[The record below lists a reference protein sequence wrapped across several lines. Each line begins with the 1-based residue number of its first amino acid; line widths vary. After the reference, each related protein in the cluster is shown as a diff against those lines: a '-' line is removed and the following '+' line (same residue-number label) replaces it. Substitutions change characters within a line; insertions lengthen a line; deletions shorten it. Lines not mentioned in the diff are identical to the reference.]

1 MAKISETELQRRLK
15 ELRAKV
21 NAPGPTA
28 AKVGSTWEYTEPV
41 LYLAYAS
48 ALSGLSSA
56 GTIANQS
63 DATDF
68 GMSPFNATG
77 TLHQYRGYL
86 FSKSMYAS
94 GDATDYIWED
104 VTAVSTTVIYTRQ
117 YSTDAKL
124 QSYMGDPSNP
134 GTGVTWTAIATG
146 SAVPSSAF
154 WAAEQYT
161 FNGVTSSWVLFPVKS
176 KEVGTP
182 LASFSISGRSSLP
195 ALTSTQWASD
205 TLLAMSAHTNESY
218 SSVKEFGYGT
228 AVVIDYP
235 PTLGKQYGLYI
246 KNAQACS
253 VGAGTH
259 LTESACT
266 TAGGTWTEG
275 NDGWIA
281 PTSFVDGALLVDGT
295 INADKIMANT
305 ITGGKINSATTITA
319 GTGNNVG
326 ALSGI
331 TAYCTNAAHTTES
344 TCIAA
349 GARWADYRIYAG
361 HADPTLAPFRVKQ
374 DGTVIIEKSTTT
386 GKLVIEGDV
395 IKVYTTSGGVDTLRV
410 KLGNL
415 A

>member
-28 AKVGSTWEYTEPV
+28 TKVGSTWEYTEPV

-56 GTIANQS
+56 GTIVNQS

-68 GMSPFNATG
+68 GMTPFNATG
-77 TLHQYRGYL
+77 ALHQYRGYL

-104 VTAVSTTVIYTRQ
+104 VTAVSSSVTYVRK
-117 YSTDAKL
+117 YSESSKL
-124 QSYMGDPSNP
+124 LSYMGDPDNAVA
-134 GTGVTWTAIATG
+134 GVTWITVATG

-154 WAAEQYT
+154 WVAEQYT

-182 LASFSISGRSSLP
+182 LASFAITGRNKPTL
-195 ALTSTQWASD
+195 ASTTWAAD
-205 TLLAMSAHTNESY
+205 TLLAMSAHTNENY

-228 AVVIDYP
+228 AVVIEYDD
-235 PTLGKQYGLYI
+235 GKQYGLYI

-253 VGAGTH
+253 VGSGTH

-266 TAGGTWTEG
+266 TAGGTWIEG

-305 ITGGKINSATTITA
+305 ITGGKISAATTITA

-326 ALSGI
+326 VLD
-331 TAYCTNAAHTTES
+331 
-344 TCIAA
+344 
-349 GARWADYRIYAG
+349 GADATYRIYAG
-361 HADPTLAPFRVKQ
+361 HATPASAPFRVKQ
-374 DGTVIIEKSTTT
+374 DGTVIIESAAS
-386 GKLVIEGDV
+386 GSRLVLDDDTIR
-395 IKVYTTSGGVDTLRV
+395 VYDGSTLRV